1 MGFYNKSVFLEFAEP
16 FTGYP
21 RTAFKLR
28 EIDLRDIKAVT
39 CFCFHFLQRMCYSCL
54 KVITF
59 ILVHS
64 PPYYNDALAFI
75 IIKDYCEMW

>member
-28 EIDLRDIKAVT
+28 EIDLRVLLSFPAAHV
-39 CFCFHFLQRMCYSCL
+39 L
-54 KVITF
+54 
-59 ILVHS
+59 
-64 PPYYNDALAFI
+64 
-75 IIKDYCEMW
+75 